1 MYKLI
6 TAYMTLGKLLKEQ
19 RAGIIFIVALVIL
32 ENLAWVFEPAIFGKL
47 IDAFLDKVAVT
58 QPGIPLI
65 RLINGVVAFPLF
77 LWVMVYA
84 VNSSAGST
92 RRLME
97 PRIFQK
103 ILTILVTRLTEEGR
117 KIKLEAGKIAGR
129 AQLSQEI
136 VSFFQY
142 RIPEIAEHVIAV
154 GGAIMALTLFDW
166 RISAACLLVTL
177 PLVWMG
183 KIYNRRVS
191 VYQKNLHD
199 DYEKM
204 FDTFSGL
211 EPGKVQTL
219 YRSMADNQKKIA
231 NWSAFNFGSLRVVLL
246 FIFLFV
252 LYISIDM
259 DDFTTGKVFSI
270 VSYLWTFISSVEYI
284 PDLMESRTS
293 LRDISNRLNINT
305 EA

>member
-1 MYKLI
+1 M
-6 TAYMTLGKLLKEQ
+6 AYMTLGKLLKEQ
-19 RAGIIFIVALVIL
+19 KAGIVFVIVLVIT

-47 IDAFLDKVAVT
+47 IDAFIDKVAAT
-58 QPGIPLI
+58 APGVSPFKLI
-65 RLINGVVAFPLF
+65 HGVVAFPLF

-84 VNSSAGST
+84 INSSAGSA

-103 ILTILVTRLTEEGR
+103 ILTIIVTRLTEEGR
-117 KIKLEAGKIAGR
+117 KMKLEAGKIAGR

-136 VSFFQY
+136 ISFFQY

-177 PLVWMG
+177 PLIWMG
-183 KIYNRRVS
+183 TIYNKKVA
-191 VYQKNLHD
+191 VYQKDLHD

-204 FDTFSGL
+204 YDTFT
-211 EPGKVQTL
+211 EMKPEKVQTL
-219 YRSMADNQKKIA
+219 YRSMANNQKKIA
-231 NWSAFNFGSLRVVLL
+231 NWGAFNFGSLRVVLL
-246 FIFLFV
+246 LIFLVV

-293 LRDISNRLNINT
+293 LRDISERLSINP
-305 EA
+305 EDAK

>member
-1 MYKLI
+1 
-6 TAYMTLGKLLKEQ
+6 MTLGKLLKEQ
-19 RAGIIFIVALVIL
+19 KAGIAFIVVLVIV

-47 IDAFLDKVAVT
+47 IDAFIDKVAAT
-58 QPGIPLI
+58 QPGLSPLKLIP
-65 RLINGVVAFPLF
+65 GVVAFPLF

-84 VNSSAGST
+84 VNSSAGTT

-103 ILTILVTRLTEEGR
+103 ILTNIVTRLTEEGK
-117 KIKLEAGKIAGR
+117 KIRLEAGKIAGR

-136 VSFFQY
+136 VTFFQY

-166 RISAACLLVTL
+166 RISAACLLVTI
-177 PLVWMG
+177 PLVFMG
-183 KIYNRRVS
+183 QIYNRRVS

-204 FDTFSGL
+204 YDTFTEMRSD
-211 EPGKVQTL
+211 KVNTL
-219 YRSMADNQKKIA
+219 YKSMANNQKKIA
-231 NWSAFNFGSLRVVLL
+231 NWSAFNFGSLRIVLLIIFLVVL
-246 FIFLFV
+246 F
-252 LYISIDM
+252 ISIDM

-270 VSYLWTFISSVEYI
+270 VSYLWSFVSSVEYI
-284 PDLMESRTS
+284 PELMESRTS
-293 LRDISNRLNINT
+293 LRDISDRLDIAA
-305 EA
+305 EVEG